1 MMPSSQ
7 FEFFGFAHIA
17 AMGVILA
24 VPIVLTLVVRR
35 LDSERTTQ
43 AICCAFA
50 GVIALNEVLNW
61 SYRLATVGV
70 HEFVR
75 EYMPLHVCGIAV
87 FAAVIT
93 LVSRRQT
100 AYEIAYFWGL
110 VGATNAVVTP
120 QLEFG
125 YPQYR
130 FFQYFIAHGGIVA
143 AALFATWGLG
153 MRPTA
158 RSVLRVF
165 VLLNLLAIV
174 LIGDNLMLGSNYM
187 FLCQPPDTKSPF
199 FFAPWPWYLLFLNGV
214 ALVLFYVLFIPFAKR
229 KLYASNSLR

>member
-1 MMPSSQ
+1 MSLSE

-43 AICCAFA
+43 AICYAFA

-93 LVSRRQT
+93 LVFRRQT

-174 LIGDNLMLGSNYM
+174 LIGVNLMLGSNYM

-199 FFAPWPWYLLFLNGV
+199 FFLPWPWYLLFLDGI
-214 ALVLFYVLFIPFAKR
+214 ALVLFYVLFIPFARR

>member
-1 MMPSSQ
+1 MASSE
-7 FEFFGFAHIA
+7 FEFFGFAHVA
-17 AMGVILA
+17 AMGIILA
-24 VPIVLTLVVRR
+24 VPVVLTLVVKRV
-35 LDSERTTQ
+35 DSMKTTQ
-43 AICCAFA
+43 TVCYAFA
-50 GVIALNEVLNW
+50 GVIAVNEVLNW
-61 SYRLATVGV
+61 SHRIATVGV

-75 EYMPLHVCGIAV
+75 EYMPLHVCGITV

-93 LVSRRQT
+93 LVFRRQT

-153 MRPTA
+153 MRPTRQIGFA
-158 RSVLRVF
+158 RF
-165 VLLNLLAIV
+165 
-174 LIGDNLMLGSNYM
+174 
-187 FLCQPPDTKSPF
+187 C
-199 FFAPWPWYLLFLNGV
+199 FAQCSG
-214 ALVLFYVLFIPFAKR
+214 
-229 KLYASNSLR
+229 

>member
-1 MMPSSQ
+1 MPSSQ

-24 VPIVLTLVVRR
+24 VPVILTVVVKRVG
-35 LDSERTTQ
+35 SAKMTQ
-43 AICCAFA
+43 TICYGFA
-50 GVIALNEVLNW
+50 GVMAVNEVLNW
-61 SYRLATVGV
+61 SHRIATVGV

-75 EYMPLHVCGIAV
+75 EYMPLHVCGITV
-87 FAAVIT
+87 FAVVVM
-93 LVSRRQT
+93 LVFRRQT

-153 MRPTA
+153 LRPTG

-165 VLLNLLAIV
+165 VLLNVLAVV
-174 LIGDNLMLGSNYM
+174 LVGVNLMLGSNYM
-187 FLCQPPDTKSPF
+187 FLCRPPVTQSPF
-199 FFAPWPWYLLFLNGV
+199 FFLPWPWYLLFLDGI
-214 ALVLFYVLFIPFAKR
+214 ALVLFYVLFIPFEIRR
-229 KLYASNSLR
+229 KADRL

>member
-1 MMPSSQ
+1 MASSE
-7 FEFFGFAHIA
+7 FELFGFTHIV

-24 VPIVLTLVVRR
+24 VPIVLTLVVRW

-43 AICCAFA
+43 AICYGFA
-50 GVIALNEVLNW
+50 GGIAVNEVLNW
-61 SYRLATVGV
+61 SHRIATVGV

-75 EYMPLHVCGIAV
+75 EYMPLHVCGITV

-93 LVSRRQT
+93 LVFRRQT

-120 QLEFG
+120 QLELG

-153 MRPTA
+153 MRPTG
-158 RSVLRVF
+158 RSVWRVF
-165 VLLNLLAIV
+165 VLLNVLAVV
-174 LIGDNLMLGSNYM
+174 LIGVNLLLGSNYM
-187 FLCQPPDTKSPF
+187 FLCQPPVTKSPF
-199 FFAPWPWYLLFLNGV
+199 FFLPWPWYLLFLDGM
-214 ALVLFYVLFIPFAKR
+214 ALVLFYVLFIPFAR
-229 KLYASNSLR
+229 SFVSISR

>member
-1 MMPSSQ
+1 MPSSQ
-7 FEFFGFAHIA
+7 FELFGFAHVA

-24 VPIVLTLVVRR
+24 VPIVLSIVVKRV
-35 LDSERTTQ
+35 DSTKTTQ
-43 AICCAFA
+43 TICYGFA
-50 GVIALNEVLNW
+50 GVIAVNEVLNW
-61 SYRLATVGV
+61 SHRIATVGV

-75 EYMPLHVCGIAV
+75 EYMPLHVCGITV
-87 FAAVIT
+87 FAVVIT
-93 LVSRRQT
+93 LVFRRQT

-120 QLEFG
+120 QLELG

-153 MRPTA
+153 MRPTG

-165 VLLNLLAIV
+165 VLLNVLAVV
-174 LIGDNLMLGSNYM
+174 LIGVNLMLGSNYM
-187 FLCQPPDTKSPF
+187 FLCQPPVTKSPF
-199 FFAPWPWYLLFLNGV
+199 FFLPWPWYLLFLDGV
-214 ALVLFYVLFIPFAKR
+214 ALVLFYVLFIPFSRRYSAGSP
-229 KLYASNSLR
+229 AS

>member
-1 MMPSSQ
+1 MSSSQ
-7 FEFFGFAHIA
+7 FEFFGFAHIV

-24 VPIVLTLVVRR
+24 VPIVLTLVVRW
-35 LDSERTTQ
+35 LDSERATQ
-43 AICCAFA
+43 AICYGFA
-50 GVIALNEVLNW
+50 GVVAVNEVLNW
-61 SYRLATVGV
+61 SHRIATVGV

-75 EYMPLHVCGIAV
+75 EYMPLHVCGITV

-93 LVSRRQT
+93 LLFRRQT

-153 MRPTA
+153 MRPTG

-165 VLLNLLAIV
+165 VLLNVLAIV
-174 LIGDNLMLGSNYM
+174 LIGVNLMLGSNYM
-187 FLCQPPDTKSPF
+187 FLCQPPDTQSPF
-199 FFAPWPWYLLFLNGV
+199 FFLPWPWYLLFLDGT
-214 ALVLFYVLFIPFAKR
+214 ALALFYVLFMPFKIS
-229 KLYASNSLR
+229 KNESLDI